1 MIKIT
6 VIGLIICVFG
16 IFLKQVRLEYA
27 LVLSLVGCVFIF
39 AGICESLSEI
49 ITELLALLEG
59 LGIQSSYLNIII
71 KMLLTAYLAEFSCS
85 VCKDAGFMALAS
97 QIEIFAKLYIL
108 TISMPVVMA
117 LLDTVNGLWS

>member
-1 MIKIT
+1 MIRIAA
-6 VIGLIICVFG
+6 IGIVVVVTGL
-16 IFLKQVRLEYA
+16 FLKQVKNEYA
-27 LVLSLVGCVFIF
+27 MLLSLVGCMMIF
-39 AGICESLSEI
+39 ASIVTNLSGI